1 MIRPD
6 THAVGAV
13 EETSTVQSASEQGGD
28 GPAAVKVY
36 HSLRVP
42 IVDGEI
48 APGARITIDEV
59 ARRLGVSQTPVREA
73 LQRLEA
79 DGLVVYTPSRGY
91 RTTAVLDLPALRAVF
106 EFRLL
111 VEPWAARTAA
121 GDALANPSVALEKEL
136 DAFEEAVARHQDL
149 RQDMLG
155 HDTRFHDLILAAAGN
170 EVVRQA
176 FTQTHCHLHVFRL
189 YPVDTDG
196 SFTVREHRSIAQAIK
211 AGDATAA
218 EHAMAQHIRSSF
230 QRSARAFD
238 GPPSPAARTGLDRP

>member
-1 MIRPD
+1 VR
-6 THAVGAV
+6 
-13 EETSTVQSASEQGGD
+13 SASEPAGD

-48 APGARITIDEV
+48 PPGARITIDEV

-91 RTTAVLDLPALRAVF
+91 RTTAVLDLAALRAIF

-121 GDALANPSVALEKEL
+121 GDPLANPTAALTEEL
-136 DAFEEAVARHQDL
+136 DAFEEAASRRQDL

-155 HDTRFHDLILAAAGN
+155 HDTRIHDLILAAAGN

-176 FTQTHCHLHVFRL
+176 FTQTHCHLHVFRRS
-189 YPVDTDG
+189 PVDADG
-196 SFTVREHRSIAQAIK
+196 SFTVREHRAIADAIQ

-218 EHAMAQHIRSSF
+218 EQAMAQHIRSSF
-230 QRSARAFD
+230 QRSAQASD
-238 GPPSPAARTGLDRP
+238 GPPSSAARTGLDRS